1 MELTD
6 LDFAEV
12 VEGVFTG
19 MLGFPLVRTHVDNLP
34 EPSEARFI
42 GTVHIT
48 GTWSGSVIL
57 ECPETFGRV
66 VAASMFGSDPA
77 DVTVDELVDVVGEL
91 ANMTGGNVKALL
103 EGDSMLSLP
112 TVVRGSDFRV
122 VVPGTHLARSLA
134 FECEGHVFE
143 FRVLAK
149 DGS

>member
-19 MLGFPLVRTHVDNLP
+19 MLGFGLVRTHGDTLP
-34 EPSEARFI
+34 DPGEARFI

-48 GTWSGSVIL
+48 GSWSGSVVI
-57 ECPETFGRV
+57 ECPERLGRI
-66 VAASMFGSDPA
+66 VAGSMFGSEPG
-77 DVTVDELVDVVGEL
+77 DVSDDELVDVVGEL
-91 ANMTGGNVKALL
+91 ANMIGGNVKALL
-103 EGDSMLSLP
+103 EGDSSLSLP

-122 VVPGTHLARSLA
+122 IVPGTHLARALS
-134 FECEGHVFE
+134 FECDGHVFE

-149 DGS
+149 DGT